1 MNPKN
6 QKNQINQR
14 NQKNQKNKID
24 PRLAKAIIHKL
35 GSFGTPP
42 EFGIEYFSVGLEP
55 YLNVIENEYLEDILK
70 LNLSSFKLITGNYGG
85 GKTHLLYLIRDLA
98 WQHNY
103 VTSYVSL
110 SPTECP
116 FDRLE
121 LVYKKVV
128 SNIIPPLKQNI
139 LEQQWETG
147 IEVLLK
153 HWYSNV
159 REERN
164 IISKIKNL
172 ESSSFTN
179 ALKAAMIS
187 LVSDD
192 DEEFSGVMQ
201 WLKGEDVPRE
211 LRLRY
216 RISERIDRSTAFRM
230 LRSLVQFINSIGYS
244 GLILLFDEA
253 ERGMSIS
260 STRDKRRAL
269 DNLRQL
275 VDECGNSRLPGAMF
289 FYAVPDENLLLEGS
303 GGVYEALKQR
313 LRSSFTRI
321 NPMGVKINLEDIG
334 VNPEDFL
341 KRLGMKLTNIF
352 ECAYKIELDKEIL
365 SHSVKNMVYAAL
377 ELQSLDISYRRIFVI
392 GVIEVF
398 QRIRENSKPLN
409 RTDAQQ
415 ILRSTVKMLSDKEK
429 EEVEKEEF

>member
-1 MNPKN
+1 MNKRRLD
-6 QKNQINQR
+6 Q
-14 NQKNQKNKID
+14 
-24 PRLAKAIIHKL
+24 RLAKAIVHKL

-55 YLNVIENEYLEDILK
+55 YLEVIENEYLKDMLK
-70 LNLSSFKLITGNYGG
+70 YNLSSFKLITGNYGG
-85 GKTHLLYLIRDLA
+85 GKTHFLYSVRNLA
-98 WQHNY
+98 WKHNY

-121 LVYKKVV
+121 LVYKKIV
-128 SNIIPPLKQNI
+128 SNITLPLKSFVLNQPC
-139 LEQQWETG
+139 QVG
-147 IEVLLK
+147 IGELLK
-153 HWYSNV
+153 QWRVNAGEKKSA
-159 REERN
+159 
-164 IISKIKNL
+164 ISEMKNL
-172 ESSSFTN
+172 ESSSFAN
-179 ALKAAMIS
+179 ALKGARLS
-187 LVSDD
+187 LLAD
-192 DEEFSGVMQ
+192 DEEEFGGITQ

-230 LRSLVQFINSIGYS
+230 LRSLVQFIDSIGYS

-253 ERGMSIS
+253 ERGMSIA

-289 FYAVPDENLLLEGS
+289 FYAVPDEHLLLEGS

-321 NPMGVKINLEDIG
+321 NPMGVKVNLEHIG
-334 VNPEDFL
+334 VGPEEFL
-341 KRLGMKLTNIF
+341 NCLGKKLTEVF
-352 ECAYKIELDKEIL
+352 ECAYKTELDSGVTSESI
-365 SHSVKNMVYAAL
+365 SNMVYAAL
-377 ELQSLDISYRRIFVI
+377 ELQSLDISYRRIFII
-392 GVIEVF
+392 GIIEVF
-398 QRIRENSKPLN
+398 QYVKEK
-409 RTDAQQ
+409 RTVVSRSDAQQ
-415 ILRSTVKMLSDKEK
+415 ILRSTVKMLSEKEK